1 MFDKVNYE
9 MNCPNCNK
17 IIDNF
22 QTKSGKNLLINLDVK
37 DISFGGTFYA
47 RCDECNLYVNFQKAE
62 FEDCIRQ
69 ELGSIIHLSQKEILK
84 KIKELKNNE
93 ETKQ

>member
-1 MFDKVNYE
+1 MGMFDKVNYKME
-9 MNCPNCNK
+9 CPNCNK

-22 QTKSGKNLLINLDVK
+22 QTKSGKNLLMTVNVK

-47 RCDECNLYVNFQKAE
+47 RCYECNLYINFQKAD

-69 ELGSIIHLSQKEILK
+69 ELGSINHLSQKEILQ
-84 KIKELKNNE
+84 KIKELKSTRGN
-93 ETKQ
+93 